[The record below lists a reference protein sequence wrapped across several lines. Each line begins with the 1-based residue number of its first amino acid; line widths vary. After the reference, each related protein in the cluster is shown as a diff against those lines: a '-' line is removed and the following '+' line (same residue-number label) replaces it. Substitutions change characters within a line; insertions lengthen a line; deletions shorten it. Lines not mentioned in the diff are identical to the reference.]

1 MKSIGYRMVNGLLQY
16 DKSKSNAIARVN
28 VIPDDVAVSLQNK
41 NAIRIAMLK
50 PRILS
55 VVRTWNNFFY
65 YNRNELQ
72 SKMTKFNFL
81 KFFFKMI
88 FILN

>member
-1 MKSIGYRMVNGLLQY
+1 MVNGLLQY

-55 VVRTWNNFFY
+55 VVRTWNNFLQF
-65 YNRNELQ
+65 LQ
-72 SKMTKFNFL
+72 SL
-81 KFFFKMI
+81 Q
-88 FILN
+88 